1 MKRVLLTLTVLLA
14 VTLMEA
20 QVTPIVLG
28 DSHAMLKLMQG
39 KKFVLLP
46 CDMRVRNISE
56 WMSYYKDIYPTDA
69 CQVLAIGDAGAD
81 VFKKQSLF
89 TALYMENARID
100 SEVSVSSDR
109 FYYIGQSDQNSNYT
123 SANALYKACKQADV
137 PFEYR
142 CRNGLDDARTDFL
155 TGIEYIKSNLNKF

>member
-1 MKRVLLTLTVLLA
+1 
-14 VTLMEA
+14 
-20 QVTPIVLG
+20 
-28 DSHAMLKLMQG
+28 
-39 KKFVLLP
+39 
-46 CDMRVRNISE
+46 
-56 WMSYYKDIYPTDA
+56 
-69 CQVLAIGDAGAD
+69 VLAIGDAGAD